1 MLSRPKPGE
10 SEADLLRFQNQFLS
24 SGATPAVRIAKKVNK
39 KDRYVDE
46 DPPVLQDQR
55 DVVTLDKLPDLP
67 PTLVPAP
74 PKKARPSP
82 RFTLSED
89 QDPEDRLDQHDQHIT
104 AVFTKIIERDT
115 SAMAVTMPLPSGVAF
130 PCVFHRSQKGTQG
143 KTATSGKRSIFAQ
156 EIAKRR
162 KAEANST
169 PMEMSIP
176 TQGQQEGSLT
186 SKALGLRVEGSC
198 VPETG
203 KSSQGPQL
211 ITGEG
216 LQSQDARREIQTIH
230 EENLA
235 KLHALGPEEILQEQ
249 QRLLAQ
255 LDPGLIAFLKSRRSP
270 AGQAGV
276 ESMEEEKSGTVVHKT
291 PEEEPVGPPPP
302 SGYKWT
308 QPELATSAPEL
319 PVTPHK
325 EWLHMDA
332 VELEKL
338 QWTQDLPPLRRQK
351 TQEGMQQA
359 RFSLQ
364 GELLAP
370 DADLPTHLG
379 LHHHGEEAERAG
391 YSLQEIFH
399 LARSQISQQRALAL
413 QVLARII
420 SKAQAGEFGGQLTD
434 SVLRLLL
441 DAGFLF
447 LLRFSLD
454 DSVDSVIAAAVW
466 ALRALLVA
474 PGDEEL
480 LDSTFSWY
488 QGAAV
493 FPLMPCQEEEEEEDE
508 ETPAEKA
515 RKKNPQETQPPPDL
529 ARRDVIKGLLATQ
542 LLPRLRYLLEV
553 TYPSPTV
560 VQDILAV
567 LIRVARHSLE
577 SATKVLE
584 CPRLIDTLVR
594 EFLPSSWSPVGEGPV
609 SRLHGMPC
617 AAAMKLLRV
626 LASAGRNISARLMSG
641 FDLRSRLCRFVS
653 EAPQELAMPIQE
665 AEQLNTESFRLWA
678 VAATYGQGGD
688 LYRELYPVLIRALQA
703 LPQELSVRPHSRL
716 AMHRISALI
725 TLLTRLTQISGSSNT
740 ELHAPASTNPA
751 ESNLSPVS
759 PSITWVQVSGLR
771 PLIEPILRQVLK
783 ELPQPDTWRALVPL
797 PTACLLYLAAHYQA
811 WSHQPKLCPGEC
823 LQDVERLS
831 EELVLPLLSQST
843 FQGLW
848 DSLRRCSLLC
858 NPLSCASAPES
869 IPSLVSLGCGGG
881 CPPLSLAGS
890 SSAFPFLTSLL
901 SLLNTLARI
910 HKGLCGQLASVLAAP
925 GLQDYLL
932 HCGAPSRAP
941 RLTPFLAWA
950 LRHEYHLQ
958 YLVLTLA
965 QRTAGLRP
973 DPTPDAIL
981 YHTVALTL
989 MSHLL
994 PGSEYLAHE
1003 LLLGSVFQP
1012 EFLPEGASGGPE
1024 AADFSDKLNLGSSQ
1038 RPGSGRGSLLAE
1050 ACQDLPGIRGC
1061 YLAHCTL
1068 PCPALLHSQA
1078 LYQGEP
1084 LHIPSLLLPVPK
1096 EPLLPADWPFLP
1108 LIHLYHQASGPVS
1121 KALPPSSLGIAT
1133 HALQWV
1139 LVLESWRPSSL
1150 QVIPPA
1156 ARLARLMCIFLMDS
1170 DLFRE
1175 APIQRY
1181 VMALL
1186 AQLCQPQA
1194 LSLLK
1199 LDCPLP
1205 GLASFPDLYT
1215 SFLEHFEAVSF
1226 GDRLFGTL
1234 VLLPLQRRYSVT
1246 LRLSLFGEHVGA
1258 LRALGLP
1265 LFQLPVALENYTA
1278 PPEDNLELLK
1288 LYFQALVMGTLC
1300 PHWCPVLY
1308 AVAVAH
1314 VNSFI
1319 FSQDPKSSDM
1329 AIATSKWMLQKTWL
1343 LANECLKQHLL
1354 YYKLPN
1360 VTLPEGF
1367 ELYPQLPSLRQNR
1380 LQDVTNG
1387 LLKDGVPE
1395 S

>member
-10 SEADLLRFQNQFLS
+10 SEVDLLRFQNQFLS
-24 SGATPAVRIAKKVNK
+24 SGANPAVRIAKKVNK
-39 KDRYVDE
+39 KGRHADE
-46 DPPVLQDQR
+46 KQSILQDQR
-55 DVVTLDKLPDLP
+55 DVVTLDELPDLP

-74 PKKARPSP
+74 PKRARPSP
-82 RFTLSED
+82 GFTPED
-89 QDPEDRLDQHDQHIT
+89 QDPEERLDQHDRHIT
-104 AVFTKIIERDT
+104 AVFTKIIEHDT
-115 SAMAVTMPLPSGVAF
+115 SAMTVTLPLPSGVAF
-130 PCVFHRSQKGTQG
+130 PRVFHRSQKVTQG

-156 EIAKRR
+156 EIAARR
-162 KAEANST
+162 NAEANIAL
-169 PMEMSIP
+169 MEMTVP
-176 TQGQQEGSLT
+176 TQSQQEGSQM
-186 SKALGLRVEGSC
+186 SEVPGLRKQASC
-198 VPETG
+198 VPEIIE
-203 KSSQGPQL
+203 SSQGPHL

-216 LQSQDARREIQTIH
+216 LRSQETNREIQAIH
-230 EENLA
+230 EENMA
-235 KLHALGPEEILQEQ
+235 KLHALSPEEILQEQ

-255 LDPGLIAFLKSRRSP
+255 LDPSLVAFLKSQRSTN
-270 AGQAGV
+270 GQAGLEV
-276 ESMEEEKSGTVVHKT
+276 MEEKSRTVGHETHQK
-291 PEEEPVGPPPP
+291 EPKGPPFP
-302 SGYKWT
+302 SQSKRKE
-308 QPELATSAPEL
+308 PELATSAPEL

-325 EWLHMDA
+325 EWLHMDT

-338 QWTQDLPPLRRQK
+338 QWTQNLPPLRRQK

-370 DADLPTHLG
+370 DVDLPTHLG

-413 QVLARII
+413 QVLAQII
-420 SKAQAGEFGGQLTD
+420 SKAQAGEFGSQLTD

-454 DSVDSVIAAAVW
+454 DGVDSVIAAAVW
-466 ALRALLVA
+466 ALRALLVS

-480 LDSTFSWY
+480 LDDTFSWY

-493 FPLMPCQEEEEEEDE
+493 FPLMPWQEEEEEEDE
-508 ETPAEKA
+508 TLPEKA
-515 RKKNPQETQPPPDL
+515 RKKNPQETRPPPDL
-529 ARRDVIKGLLATQ
+529 AQHDVIKGLLATQ

-553 TYPSPTV
+553 TYPSSTV

-584 CPRLIDTLVR
+584 CPRLIETLVR
-594 EFLPSSWSPVGEGPV
+594 EFLPSSWSPVEEGPI

-653 EAPQELAMPIQE
+653 VAPQELAMPIQE

-688 LYRELYPVLIRALQA
+688 LYRELYPILIRALQS
-703 LPQELSVRPHSRL
+703 LPQELSIQPHRRL
-716 AMHRISALI
+716 AMQRMSALI
-725 TLLTRLTQISGSSNT
+725 TLLTCLTRASSSRNT
-740 ELHAPASTNPA
+740 ELQAPVSNNPA
-751 ESNLSPVS
+751 ESNPAPVP
-759 PSITWVQVSGLR
+759 PSITWAQVSGLR
-771 PLIEPILRQVLK
+771 PLLEPILRQVLK
-783 ELPQPDTWRALVPL
+783 ELPQLESWRALTPL
-797 PTACLLYLAAHYQA
+797 PTACLLYLAAYYQA
-811 WSHQPKLCPGEC
+811 WSQQPKLCPGEC

-831 EELVLPLLSQST
+831 QELVLPLLSQPA

-848 DSLRRCSLLC
+848 DSLRHCSPLC
-858 NPLSCASAPES
+858 NPLACAPAPES
-869 IPSLVSLGCGGG
+869 IPNLVSLGCVGG

-890 SSAFPFLTSLL
+890 SSSFSFLTSLL

-910 HKGLCGQLASVLAAP
+910 HKGLCGQLASVLTTP
-925 GLQDYLL
+925 GLRDYLL
-932 HCGAPSRAP
+932 QCGTPPPVP
-941 RLTPFLAWA
+941 RLTPFFAWA

-965 QRTAGLRP
+965 QRMAGLRP
-973 DPTPDAIL
+973 DPSPDANL

-989 MSHLL
+989 LSRLL

-1003 LLLGSVFQP
+1003 LLLGSVFRP
-1012 EFLPEGASGGPE
+1012 ESLPEGTSGGPE
-1024 AADFSDKLNLGSSQ
+1024 AADFSDKLNLGSSR
-1038 RPGSGRGSLLAE
+1038 RPGTERGALLAE
-1050 ACQDLPGIRGC
+1050 ACRDLPSIRGC

-1068 PCPALLHSQA
+1068 PRPALLHSQA

-1084 LHIPSLLLPVPK
+1084 LHVPSLLLPLPK

-1108 LIHLYHQASGPVS
+1108 LVHLYHQASGP
-1121 KALPPSSLGIAT
+1121 AAETLAPSSLGTIT
-1133 HALQWV
+1133 RALQWV
-1139 LVLESWRPSSL
+1139 LILESWRPSSL
-1150 QVIPPA
+1150 RAVPPA
-1156 ARLARLMCIFLMDS
+1156 ARLARLMCVFLMDS

-1175 APIQRY
+1175 APIQQHIT
-1181 VMALL
+1181 ALL

-1194 LSLLK
+1194 LSLLT

-1226 GDRLFGTL
+1226 GDPLFGAL

-1265 LFQLPVALENYTA
+1265 LAQLPVSLENYTA

-1288 LYFQALVMGTLC
+1288 LYFQALATGSLC
-1300 PHWCPVLY
+1300 LRWCPVLY
-1308 AVAVAH
+1308 VVAVAH

-1319 FSQDPKSSDM
+1319 FSQDPKSSDSVV
-1329 AIATSKWMLQKTWL
+1329 AASRRMLQNTWL
-1343 LANECLKQHLL
+1343 LTNECLKQHLL

-1360 VTLPEGF
+1360 VALPEGF
-1367 ELYPQLPSLRQNR
+1367 ELYPQLPPLRQNR
-1380 LQDVTNG
+1380 LQDVTSG
-1387 LLKDGVPE
+1387 LLGDGVPG

>member
-10 SEADLLRFQNQFLS
+10 SEVDLLQFQNQFIS
-24 SGATPAVRIAKKVNK
+24 SGATPAVRIVKKANK
-39 KDRYVDE
+39 KGKCADE
-46 DPPVLQDQR
+46 ELPILQDQR
-55 DVVTLDKLPDLP
+55 DVVMLDKLPDLP
-67 PTLVPAP
+67 PTLVPGP
-74 PKKARPSP
+74 PKRAKPSP
-82 RFTLSED
+82 RFTLPEN
-89 QDPEDRLDQHDQHIT
+89 QDAEERLDQHDRHIT
-104 AVFTKIIERDT
+104 AVFTKIIEHDT
-115 SAMAVTMPLPSGVAF
+115 RAMTVTLPLPSGVAF
-130 PCVFHRSQKGTQG
+130 PRVFHRSQKGTQG
-143 KTATSGKRSIFAQ
+143 KTATSGKKSIFAQ
-156 EIAKRR
+156 EIAARR
-162 KAEANST
+162 NAEANST
-169 PMEMSIP
+169 PMEVTVP
-176 TQGQQEGSLT
+176 AQGQQEGTLISKKLEFGEQGSCIPET
-186 SKALGLRVEGSC
+186 SKSF
-198 VPETG
+198 
-203 KSSQGPQL
+203 QGPQL

-216 LQSQDARREIQTIH
+216 LQCQNAQHEIQTIH

-235 KLHALGPEEILQEQ
+235 KLRAMGPEELLQEQ
-249 QRLLAQ
+249 QRLLTQ
-255 LDPGLIAFLKSRRSP
+255 LDPSLIAFLKSHRSTN
-270 AGQAGV
+270 GQTGV
-276 ESMEEEKSGTVVHKT
+276 ESLEEQKSGTMAHET
-291 PEEEPVGPPPP
+291 PEEEPMGSPPP
-302 SGYKWT
+302 SGWK
-308 QPELATSAPEL
+308 QPKLAASAPEL

-325 EWLHMDA
+325 EWLHMDT

-351 TQEGMQQA
+351 TQEGMKQA
-359 RFSLQ
+359 RFGLQ

-420 SKAQAGEFGGQLTD
+420 SKAQAGEFGSQLTD

-493 FPLMPCQEEEEEEDE
+493 FSLMPYQEEEEEEEDE
-508 ETPAEKA
+508 EAPAEKA
-515 RKKNPQETQPPPDL
+515 RKSPQETRPPPDL
-529 ARRDVIKGLLATQ
+529 ARHDVIKGLLATQ

-553 TYPSPTV
+553 TCPSPTV

-567 LIRVARHSLE
+567 LTRVARHSLE
-577 SATKVLE
+577 SATKVLQ
-584 CPRLIDTLVR
+584 CPRLIDTVVR
-594 EFLPSSWSPVGEGPV
+594 EFLPSSWSPVGEGPI
-609 SRLHGMPC
+609 SRLHGVPC

-653 EAPQELAMPIQE
+653 EAPQELALPIQE
-665 AEQLNTESFRLWA
+665 AEQLCTESFRLWA

-688 LYRELYPVLIRALQA
+688 LYRELYPVLIQALQA
-703 LPQELSVRPHSRL
+703 VPQELSIQPHSRL
-716 AMHRISALI
+716 VMLRISALI
-725 TLLTRLTQISGSSNT
+725 TLLTRLIQASSSNST
-740 ELHAPASTNPA
+740 ELQDPARNNPI
-751 ESNLSPVS
+751 ESNPSPVP

-771 PLIEPILRQVLK
+771 PLLEPILRQVLK
-783 ELPQPDTWRALVPL
+783 ELPRPDAWKALAPL

-811 WSHQPKLCPGEC
+811 WSQQPKLCPGEC

-831 EELVLPLLSQST
+831 KELVLPLLSQPA

-848 DSLRRCSLLC
+848 DSLRPCSPLC
-858 NPLSCASAPES
+858 NPLSCAPAPES
-869 IPSLVSLGCGGG
+869 IPSLVSLGCVGG
-881 CPPLSLAGS
+881 CPPLSLAGPC
-890 SSAFPFLTSLL
+890 SAFPFLTSLL
-901 SLLNTLARI
+901 CLLNVLTRI
-910 HKGLCGQLASVLAAP
+910 HKGLCGQFAPVLATP

-932 HCGAPSRAP
+932 LCGTPSHVP
-941 RLTPFLAWA
+941 RLTPYFAWA

-958 YLVLTLA
+958 YLVLSLA
-965 QRTAGLRP
+965 QRMAGLRP
-973 DPTPDAIL
+973 DSSPDATL
-981 YHTVALTL
+981 HHTVALTL
-989 MSHLL
+989 LRHLL
-994 PGSEYLAHE
+994 PGSEYLAHQ
-1003 LLLGSVFQP
+1003 LLLGSVFLP

-1024 AADFSDKLNLGSSQ
+1024 AADFSDKLTLGSGG
-1038 RPGSGRGSLLAE
+1038 RPGSGRGALLAE
-1050 ACQDLPGIRGC
+1050 ACRDLPSIRGC
-1061 YLAHCTL
+1061 YLAHCKL
-1068 PCPALLHSQA
+1068 PGPALLHSQA
-1078 LYQGEP
+1078 LYQAEP

-1108 LIHLYHQASGPVS
+1108 LIHLYHQASGPGAEAFS
-1121 KALPPSSLGIAT
+1121 PSSLGTAT
-1133 HALQWV
+1133 RALQWV
-1139 LVLESWRPSSL
+1139 LLLESWRPASL
-1150 QVIPPA
+1150 QAVPPA
-1156 ARLARLMCIFLMDS
+1156 ARLARLMCVFLVDS

-1175 APIQRY
+1175 AAIQQY
-1181 VMALL
+1181 IIALL

-1205 GLASFPDLYT
+1205 GLASFPDLYA

-1226 GDRLFGTL
+1226 GDSLFGTL
-1234 VLLPLQRRYSVT
+1234 VLLPLQRRFSVT

-1265 LFQLPVALENYTA
+1265 LAQLPVSLENYTS

-1288 LYFQALVMGTLC
+1288 LYFQALVTGTLC

-1329 AIATSKWMLQKTWL
+1329 VIAASKWMLQKTWL
-1343 LANECLKQHLL
+1343 LTNECLKQHLL
-1354 YYKLPN
+1354 FYKLPN
-1360 VTLPEGF
+1360 AALPEGF
-1367 ELYPQLPSLRQNR
+1367 ELYTQLPALRQNH
-1380 LQDVTNG
+1380 LQDVTSR
-1387 LLKDGVPE
+1387 LLQDGGPE
-1395 S
+1395 F

>member
-1 MLSRPKPGE
+1 
-10 SEADLLRFQNQFLS
+10 
-24 SGATPAVRIAKKVNK
+24 
-39 KDRYVDE
+39 
-46 DPPVLQDQR
+46 
-55 DVVTLDKLPDLP
+55 
-67 PTLVPAP
+67 
-74 PKKARPSP
+74 
-82 RFTLSED
+82 
-89 QDPEDRLDQHDQHIT
+89 
-104 AVFTKIIERDT
+104 
-115 SAMAVTMPLPSGVAF
+115 MAVTMPLPSGVAF
-130 PCVFHRSQKGTQG
+130 PSVFHRSQKGSQG

-156 EIAKRR
+156 EIAARR

-169 PMEMSIP
+169 PMETSVP
-176 TQGQQEGSLT
+176 TQGQQEE
-186 SKALGLRVEGSC
+186 A
-198 VPETG
+198 G

-249 QRLLAQ
+249 QRLWAQ
-255 LDPGLIAFLKSRRSP
+255 LDPGLIAFLKSRRNTS
-270 AGQAGV
+270 GQAGV

-291 PEEEPVGPPPP
+291 PEEEPVGLPPPN
-302 SGYKWT
+302 GYTWR

-325 EWLHMDA
+325 EWLHMDT

-338 QWTQDLPPLRRQK
+338 QWTQDLPPLQRQK

-420 SKAQAGEFGGQLTD
+420 SKAQAGEFGGRLTD

-454 DSVDSVIAAAVW
+454 DSVDSVTAAAVW

-493 FPLMPCQEEEEEEDE
+493 FPLMPCQEEEEEEEDE
-508 ETPAEKA
+508 ETPVEKA
-515 RKKNPQETQPPPDL
+515 KKKNPQETRPPPDL
-529 ARRDVIKGLLATQ
+529 ARRDVLKGLLATQ

-594 EFLPSSWSPVGEGPV
+594 EFLPSSWSPVGEGPI
-609 SRLHGMPC
+609 SRLHGVPC

-678 VAATYGQGGD
+678 VAAAYGQGGD
-688 LYRELYPVLIRALQA
+688 LYRELYPVLIRALRA
-703 LPQELSVRPHSRL
+703 LPQELSIRPHSQL
-716 AMHRISALI
+716 AMHRISAFI
-725 TLLTRLTQISGSSNT
+725 TLLTCLTQASSSSNT
-740 ELHAPASTNPA
+740 ELCAPASNNPA
-751 ESNLSPVS
+751 ESSLSPVS
-759 PSITWVQVSGLR
+759 PSVTWVQVSGLR

-783 ELPQPDTWRALVPL
+783 ELPQPDTWRALAPL
-797 PTACLLYLAAHYQA
+797 PIACLLYLAAHYQA
-811 WSHQPKLCPGEC
+811 WSQQPKLCPGEC

-831 EELVLPLLSQST
+831 KELVLPLLCQPT

-848 DSLRRCSLLC
+848 DSLRHCSPLC
-858 NPLSCASAPES
+858 NPLSCAPAPES
-869 IPSLVSLGCGGG
+869 IPNLVSLGCGGD

-890 SSAFPFLTSLL
+890 SSAFAFLTSLL

-910 HKGLCGQLASVLAAP
+910 HKGLCGQLALVLAAP

-932 HCGAPSRAP
+932 HCGAPSRAS

-965 QRTAGLRP
+965 QRTAGLRT
-973 DPTPDAIL
+973 DPTPDAVL

-989 MSHLL
+989 VSRLL

-1012 EFLPEGASGGPE
+1012 EFLPERASGGPE
-1024 AADFSDKLNLGSSQ
+1024 AADFSDKLNLGSIR
-1038 RPGSGRGSLLAE
+1038 RPGSGRGALLAE
-1050 ACQDLPGIRGC
+1050 ACRDLPGIRGC
-1061 YLAHCTL
+1061 YLAHCML

-1078 LYQGEP
+1078 LYQGEH
-1084 LHIPSLLLPVPK
+1084 LRIPSLLLPVPK
-1096 EPLLPADWPFLP
+1096 GPLLPADWPFLP

-1121 KALPPSSLGIAT
+1121 KALPPSSLGTAI

-1150 QVIPPA
+1150 QVVPPA
-1156 ARLARLMCIFLMDS
+1156 ARLARLMCVFLMDS

-1181 VMALL
+1181 ITALL
-1186 AQLCQPQA
+1186 ARLCQPRA

-1226 GDRLFGTL
+1226 GDSLFGTL

-1265 LFQLPVALENYTA
+1265 LAQLPVSLENYTA

-1319 FSQDPKSSDM
+1319 FSQDPKSSDV
-1329 AIATSKWMLQKTWL
+1329 AIAASKWMLQKTWL

-1360 VTLPEGF
+1360 VAVTEGF
-1367 ELYPQLPSLRQNR
+1367 ELYSQLPPLRHNR
-1380 LQDVTNG
+1380 LQDVTSG
-1387 LLKDGVPE
+1387 LLKDGVPG

>member
-10 SEADLLRFQNQFLS
+10 SEVDLLRFQNQFLS
-24 SGATPAVRIAKKVNK
+24 SGATPAVRIVKKVK
-39 KDRYVDE
+39 KE
-46 DPPVLQDQR
+46 WPAGEELPVLQDQR

-74 PKKARPSP
+74 PKRARPSP
-82 RFTLSED
+82 NFTLPEE
-89 QDPEDRLDQHDQHIT
+89 QDPEERLDQHDQHIT
-104 AVFTKIIERDT
+104 AIFTKIIEHDT
-115 SAMAVTMPLPSGVAF
+115 SAMTVTMPLPSGVAF
-130 PCVFHRSQKGTQG
+130 PRVFHRSQKGPQG

-156 EIAKRR
+156 EIEARR
-162 KAEANST
+162 NAEANST
-169 PMEMSIP
+169 PPGMTVP
-176 TQGQQEGSLT
+176 TQGQQE
-186 SKALGLRVEGSC
+186 
-198 VPETG
+198 ETG
-203 KSSQGPQL
+203 KSSQGLQL

-216 LQSQDARREIQTIH
+216 LQSEDARREVQTIH

-255 LDPGLIAFLKSRRSP
+255 LDPSLVAFLKSRHGTN
-270 AGQAGV
+270 GQTGV
-276 ESMEEEKSGTVVHKT
+276 ESMEEQNSGTVVHET
-291 PEEEPVGPPPP
+291 PKEEPVGPPPP
-302 SGYKWT
+302 SGYKRK
-308 QPELATSAPEL
+308 QPEPAASAPEL

-325 EWLHMDA
+325 EWLHMGT

-338 QWTQDLPPLRRQK
+338 QWTQDLPQLRRQK

-359 RFSLQ
+359 RFGLQ

-370 DADLPTHLG
+370 DVDLPTHLG

-391 YSLQEIFH
+391 YSLQELFH

-420 SKAQAGEFGGQLTD
+420 SKAQAGEFGSQLTD

-480 LDSTFSWY
+480 LDRTFSWY

-493 FPLMPCQEEEEEEDE
+493 FPLMPSQEEEEEEDE
-508 ETPAEKA
+508 ETLAEKA
-515 RKKNPQETQPPPDL
+515 RKKNPQETRPPPDL
-529 ARRDVIKGLLATQ
+529 ARHDVIKGLLATQ

-553 TYPSPTV
+553 TCPSPTV

-594 EFLPSSWSPVGEGPV
+594 EFLPSSWSPVGEGPI
-609 SRLHGMPC
+609 SRLHGVPC

-688 LYRELYPVLIRALQA
+688 LYRELYPVLIQALQG
-703 LPQELSVRPHSRL
+703 LPQELSIRPHSPL
-716 AMHRISALI
+716 AMQRISALI
-725 TLLTRLTQISGSSNT
+725 TLLAHLTQASSSSNV
-740 ELHAPASTNPA
+740 ELPAPASPYPV
-751 ESNLSPVS
+751 ESNQSPVP

-783 ELPQPDTWRALVPL
+783 ELPQTDTWRALAPL

-811 WSHQPKLCPGEC
+811 WSQQPKLCPGEC

-831 EELVLPLLSQST
+831 EELVLPLLSQPT

-848 DSLRRCSLLC
+848 DSLRHCSPLC
-858 NPLSCASAPES
+858 NPLSCAPAPEF
-869 IPSLVSLGCGGG
+869 IPNLISLGCVGG

-890 SSAFPFLTSLL
+890 SSSFPFLTSLL

-910 HKGLCGQLASVLAAP
+910 HKGLCGQFASVLGAP
-925 GLQDYLL
+925 GLQDYLR
-932 HCGAPSRAP
+932 HCGAPSRVP
-941 RLTPFLAWA
+941 RLTPFFAWA

-965 QRTAGLRP
+965 QRTAGLRTE
-973 DPTPDAIL
+973 PTPDAVL
-981 YHTVALTL
+981 YHTVALNL
-989 MSHLL
+989 LSHLL

-1003 LLLGSVFQP
+1003 LLLGSVFRP

-1024 AADFSDKLNLGSSQ
+1024 AADFSDKLNLGSGRS
-1038 RPGSGRGSLLAE
+1038 PASGRGALLAE
-1050 ACQDLPGIRGC
+1050 ACRDLPSIRGC

-1068 PCPALLHSQA
+1068 PRPALLHSQA

-1096 EPLLPADWPFLP
+1096 EPLLPVDWPFLP
-1108 LIHLYHQASGPVS
+1108 LIHLYHQASGPTS
-1121 KALPPSSLGIAT
+1121 EALHLCSLGT
-1133 HALQWV
+1133 VTRALQWV

-1150 QVIPPA
+1150 RAVLPA
-1156 ARLARLMCIFLMDS
+1156 ARLARLMCVFLMDS

-1175 APIQRY
+1175 APIQQ
-1181 VMALL
+1181 VITALL

-1205 GLASFPDLYT
+1205 GLASFPDLYS

-1226 GDRLFGTL
+1226 GDPLFGAL
-1234 VLLPLQRRYSVT
+1234 VLLPLQRQHSVT

-1265 LFQLPVALENYTA
+1265 LAQLPVSLENYTA

-1288 LYFQALVMGTLC
+1288 LYFQALVTGALC
-1300 PHWCPVLY
+1300 PQWCPVLY

-1319 FSQDPKSSDM
+1319 FSQDPKSSGVM
-1329 AIATSKWMLQKTWL
+1329 GAASKWMLQKTWL
-1343 LANECLKQHLL
+1343 LANESLKQHLL

-1360 VTLPEGF
+1360 VALPEGF
-1367 ELYPQLPSLRQNR
+1367 ELYPQLPPLRKNR
-1380 LQDVTNG
+1380 LQDVTDR
-1387 LLKDGVPE
+1387 LLKDGGLG

>member
-10 SEADLLRFQNQFLS
+10 SEVDLLRFQNQFLS
-24 SGATPAVRIAKKVNK
+24 SGTTPAVRIARKVNK
-39 KDRYVDE
+39 KDRCADE
-46 DPPVLQDQR
+46 ELPILQDQR

-74 PKKARPSP
+74 PKRARPSP
-82 RFTLSED
+82 RFKLPED
-89 QDPEDRLDQHDQHIT
+89 QDPEERLDQHDRHIT
-104 AVFTKIIERDT
+104 AVFTKIIEHDT

-130 PCVFHRSQKGTQG
+130 PRVFHRSQKATQE
-143 KTATSGKRSIFAQ
+143 KTPTSGKRSIFAQ
-156 EIAKRR
+156 EIAARR
-162 KAEANST
+162 KAEANNT
-169 PMEMSIP
+169 PVQMSIP
-176 TQGQQEGSLT
+176 AWGQQD
-186 SKALGLRVEGSC
+186 
-198 VPETG
+198 ETG
-203 KSSQGPQL
+203 KSSQGPRL

-216 LQSQDARREIQTIH
+216 LQSEDAQREIQTIH

-235 KLHALGPEEILQEQ
+235 KLHALGPEEILEEQ
-249 QRLLAQ
+249 QKLLAQ
-255 LDPGLIAFLKSRRSP
+255 LDPSLIAFLKSQRSTN
-270 AGQAGV
+270 GQAGV
-276 ESMEEEKSGTVVHKT
+276 EGMEEQKSGTVVHET
-291 PEEEPVGPPPP
+291 PKEEPVEPPPP
-302 SGYKWT
+302 SGYKWK

-319 PVTPHK
+319 PVTPQK
-325 EWLHMDA
+325 EWLHMDS

-420 SKAQAGEFGGQLTD
+420 SKAQGGEFGSQLTD

-454 DSVDSVIAAAVW
+454 DNVDSVIAAAAW

-480 LDSTFSWY
+480 LDNTFSWY
-488 QGAAV
+488 QGVAV
-493 FPLMPCQEEEEEEDE
+493 FPLMPCQEEEEEEEDE

-515 RKKNPQETQPPPDL
+515 RKKSPQETRPPPDL
-529 ARRDVIKGLLATQ
+529 ARHDAVKGLLATQ

-594 EFLPSSWSPVGEGPV
+594 EFLPSSWSPVGEGPI
-609 SRLHGMPC
+609 SRLHGVPC

-703 LPQELSVRPHSRL
+703 LPQELSIRPHSRL
-716 AMHRISALI
+716 AMLRISALI
-725 TLLTRLTQISGSSNT
+725 TLLTHMTQASSSSGT
-740 ELHAPASTNPA
+740 ELHALASNNPT
-751 ESNLSPVS
+751 ESNLSPVP
-759 PSITWVQVSGLR
+759 PSVTWVQVSGLR
-771 PLIEPILRQVLK
+771 PLVEPILQQVLK
-783 ELPQPDTWRALVPL
+783 ELPQPDTWRALASL
-797 PTACLLYLAAHYQA
+797 PSACLLYLAAHYQA
-811 WSHQPKLCPGEC
+811 WSQQPKLCPGEC
-823 LQDVERLS
+823 LQDVERIS
-831 EELVLPLLSQST
+831 KELVLPLLSQPA
-843 FQGLW
+843 FQALW
-848 DSLRRCSLLC
+848 DSLRPCSPLC
-858 NPLSCASAPES
+858 NPLSCAPAPES
-869 IPSLVSLGCGGG
+869 VPNLVSLGCGGG

-901 SLLNTLARI
+901 SLINTLVRI
-910 HKGLCGQLASVLAAP
+910 HKGLCGQLASVLATP

-932 HCGAPSRAP
+932 HCGAASRAP

-973 DPTPDAIL
+973 DPMPDAIL

-989 MSHLL
+989 VSHLL
-994 PGSEYLAHE
+994 PGSESLAHE
-1003 LLLGSVFQP
+1003 LLLGPVFRP

-1024 AADFSDKLNLGSSQ
+1024 AADFSDKLNLGSSR
-1038 RPGSGRGSLLAE
+1038 RPGSGRGALLAE
-1050 ACQDLPGIRGC
+1050 ACRDLPSIRGC

-1068 PCPALLHSQA
+1068 PYPALLHSQA
-1078 LYQGEP
+1078 LYWGQT

-1121 KALPPSSLGIAT
+1121 KALPSSSLGTAT
-1133 HALQWV
+1133 RALQWV

-1150 QVIPPA
+1150 RAVPPA
-1156 ARLARLMCIFLMDS
+1156 ARLARLMCVFLMDS
-1170 DLFRE
+1170 DFFRE
-1175 APIQRY
+1175 APIQHHIT
-1181 VMALL
+1181 ALL
-1186 AQLCQPQA
+1186 SWLCQPQA
-1194 LSLLK
+1194 QSLLK

-1226 GDRLFGTL
+1226 GDSLFGML

-1265 LFQLPVALENYTA
+1265 LTQLPVSLENYIA

-1314 VNSFI
+1314 INSFI
-1319 FSQDPKSSDM
+1319 FSQDPKSSDVVV
-1329 AIATSKWMLQKTWL
+1329 AASKWMLQKTWL

-1360 VTLPEGF
+1360 VALPEGF
-1367 ELYPQLPSLRQNR
+1367 ELYTQLPPLRQNR

-1387 LLKDGVPE
+1387 LVKDGVPG

>member
-10 SEADLLRFQNQFLS
+10 SEVDLLRFQNQFLS
-24 SGATPAVRIAKKVNK
+24 SGVTPAVRIVKKVK
-39 KDRYVDE
+39 KDRRTDE
-46 DPPVLQDQR
+46 EPPILQDQR
-55 DVVTLDKLPDLP
+55 DVVTLDEFPDLP

-74 PKKARPSP
+74 PKRARPGP
-82 RFTLSED
+82 RFSLPED
-89 QDPEDRLDQHDQHIT
+89 QDPEERLDLHDQHIT

-115 SAMAVTMPLPSGVAF
+115 STMAVTLPLPSGVAF
-130 PCVFHRSQKGTQG
+130 PHAFHRSQKGTQG
-143 KTATSGKRSIFAQ
+143 KITSGKRSIFAQ
-156 EIAKRR
+156 EIAARR
-162 KAEANST
+162 NAEANSI
-169 PMEMSIP
+169 PIEMTGT
-176 TQGQQEGSLT
+176 TQGQEGGSPT
-186 SKALGLRVEGSC
+186 SETLDLREQGSC

-203 KSSQGPQL
+203 KSSQGPLL

-216 LQSQDARREIQTIH
+216 LQSQDAKHEIQTIH

-249 QRLLAQ
+249 QKLLAQ
-255 LDPGLIAFLKSRRSP
+255 LDPNLIAFLKSRRSTN
-270 AGQAGV
+270 GQARVGN
-276 ESMEEEKSGTVVHKT
+276 MEEEKLGTIIHET
-291 PEEEPVGPPPP
+291 PKEEPVGPPPP
-302 SGYKWT
+302 TGDKWK
-308 QPELATSAPEL
+308 QLEIATSAPEL

-325 EWLHMDA
+325 EWLHMDT

-338 QWTQDLPPLRRQK
+338 QWTQDLPPVRRQK

-359 RFSLQ
+359 RFGLQ

-420 SKAQAGEFGGQLTD
+420 SKAQAGEFGNQLTG

-480 LDSTFSWY
+480 LDNSFSWY
-488 QGAAV
+488 QGTAV
-493 FPLMPCQEEEEEEDE
+493 FPLMPCQGEEEEEEDE
-508 ETPAEKA
+508 EIPAEKA
-515 RKKNPQETQPPPDL
+515 KKKNPPETRPPPDL
-529 ARRDVIKGLLATQ
+529 ARHDVIKGLLATQ
-542 LLPRLRYLLEV
+542 LLPRLRYILEV
-553 TYPSPTV
+553 TCPSPPV

-594 EFLPSSWSPVGEGPV
+594 EFLPSNWSPVGEGPI
-609 SRLHGMPC
+609 SHLHGVPC

-653 EAPQELAMPIQE
+653 EAPRDLALPIQE

-678 VAATYGQGGD
+678 VAAAYGQGGD
-688 LYRELYPVLIRALQA
+688 LYRELYPVLIRTLQA
-703 LPQELSVRPHSRL
+703 LPQELSIRPCSRL
-716 AMHRISALI
+716 VVLRISALI
-725 TLLTRLTQISGSSNT
+725 TLLTHLTQASSSSIP
-740 ELHAPASTNPA
+740 ELHTWASNSPT
-751 ESNLSPVS
+751 ESKLSPVP
-759 PSITWVQVSGLR
+759 PSVTWVQVSGLR
-771 PLIEPILRQVLK
+771 PLLEPILQQVLK
-783 ELPQPDTWRALVPL
+783 ELPQPETWKTLAPL
-797 PTACLLYLAAHYQA
+797 PTACLLYLTAHYQA
-811 WSHQPKLCPGEC
+811 WSQQPNLCPGEC

-831 EELVLPLLSQST
+831 KELLLPLLSQPT

-848 DSLRRCSLLC
+848 DSLRPCSPLC
-858 NPLSCASAPES
+858 NPLSCAPAPES
-869 IPSLVSLGCGGG
+869 TPNLMSLGCVGG

-901 SLLNTLARI
+901 YLLNTLTRI
-910 HKGLCGQLASVLAAP
+910 HKGLCGQLALVLATP

-932 HCGAPSRAP
+932 HCGAPSHVP

-950 LRHEYHLQ
+950 LRHEFHLQ
-958 YLVLTLA
+958 YLILILA
-965 QRTAGLRP
+965 QRVAGLRS
-973 DPTPDAIL
+973 DPLPDAIL

-989 MSHLL
+989 VSHLL

-1003 LLLGSVFQP
+1003 LLLGSVFRP

-1024 AADFSDKLNLGSSQ
+1024 AADFSDKLNLGSSR
-1038 RPGSGRGSLLAE
+1038 RPGSGRGTLLAE
-1050 ACQDLPGIRGC
+1050 ACRDLPSIRGC
-1061 YLAHCTL
+1061 YLLHCTL
-1068 PCPALLHSQA
+1068 PRPALLHSQA

-1084 LHIPSLLLPVPK
+1084 LHIPSLLLPMPK

-1108 LIHLYHQASGPVS
+1108 LIHLYHQASGPIS
-1121 KALPPSSLGIAT
+1121 RALPPSSLGTAT
-1133 HALQWV
+1133 RVLQWV
-1139 LVLESWRPSSL
+1139 LILESWRPSSL
-1150 QVIPPA
+1150 QAVPPA
-1156 ARLARLMCIFLMDS
+1156 ARLARLMCVFLMDS

-1175 APIQRY
+1175 VPIQQY
-1181 VMALL
+1181 ITALL

-1226 GDRLFGTL
+1226 GDSLFGML

-1246 LRLSLFGEHVGA
+1246 LRLSLFGEHMAA

-1265 LFQLPVALENYTA
+1265 LAQLPVSLENYTA

-1288 LYFQALVMGTLC
+1288 LYFQALVTGTLC

-1314 VNSFI
+1314 VNNFI
-1319 FSQDPKSSDM
+1319 FSQDPKNSDM
-1329 AIATSKWMLQKTWL
+1329 MGATSKWMLQKTWL
-1343 LANECLKQHLL
+1343 LTNECLKQHLL

-1360 VTLPEGF
+1360 VALPEGF
-1367 ELYPQLPSLRQNR
+1367 ELYPQLPTLRQNR
-1380 LQDVTNG
+1380 LQEVTSG
-1387 LLKDGVPE
+1387 LLKDGVPG

>member
-10 SEADLLRFQNQFLS
+10 SEVDLLRFQNQFLS
-24 SGATPAVRIAKKVNK
+24 SGAPPAVRIVKKANK
-39 KDRYVDE
+39 KDRRADE
-46 DPPVLQDQR
+46 ELPILQDQR
-55 DVVTLDKLPDLP
+55 DVVTLDELPDLP

-74 PKKARPSP
+74 PKRARPSP
-82 RFTLSED
+82 HFKLPED
-89 QDPEDRLDQHDQHIT
+89 QDPEERLDQHDRHIT

-130 PCVFHRSQKGTQG
+130 PQVFHRSQKGTQG
-143 KTATSGKRSIFAQ
+143 KMAASGKRSIFAQ
-156 EIAKRR
+156 EIAARR
-162 KAEANST
+162 KAEAQST
-169 PMEMSIP
+169 PMGMSVPI
-176 TQGQQEGSLT
+176 QGQQE
-186 SKALGLRVEGSC
+186 
-198 VPETG
+198 ETA

-216 LQSQDARREIQTIH
+216 LRSQDARHEVQTIH

-249 QRLLAQ
+249 QKLLAQ
-255 LDPGLIAFLKSRRSP
+255 LDPSLIAFLKSRRSTD
-270 AGQAGV
+270 GQAGV
-276 ESMEEEKSGTVVHKT
+276 ESMEEQKSDTVVQET
-291 PEEEPVGPPPP
+291 PEKEPMEPPPP
-302 SGYKWT
+302 RGYKWK

-325 EWLHMDA
+325 EWLHMDS
-332 VELEKL
+332 VECEKL

-420 SKAQAGEFGGQLTD
+420 SKAQGGEFGSQLTD

-488 QGAAV
+488 QGAAI

-508 ETPAEKA
+508 ETPAEK
-515 RKKNPQETQPPPDL
+515 RKKNPQETRPPPDL
-529 ARRDVIKGLLATQ
+529 ARNDVIKGLLATQ

-553 TYPSPTV
+553 TYPSPAV

-577 SATKVLE
+577 SATKVLD

-594 EFLPSSWSPVGEGPV
+594 EFLPTSWSPVEEGPI
-609 SRLHGMPC
+609 SRLHGVPC
-617 AAAMKLLRV
+617 GAAMKLLRV

-653 EAPQELAMPIQE
+653 EAPQELALPIQE

-688 LYRELYPVLIRALQA
+688 LYRELYPVLIRTLQA
-703 LPQELSVRPHSRL
+703 LPQELSIRPHSQL
-716 AMHRISALI
+716 AMLRISALI
-725 TLLTRLTQISGSSNT
+725 TLLTQLTQASSSSHT
-740 ELHAPASTNPA
+740 ELHAPARNNPNEST
-751 ESNLSPVS
+751 LSPVP

-771 PLIEPILRQVLK
+771 PLVEPILRQVLK
-783 ELPQPDTWRALVPL
+783 ELPQPDSWRALAPL

-811 WSHQPKLCPGEC
+811 WSQQPKLCPGEC
-823 LQDVERLS
+823 LQDMERLS
-831 EELVLPLLSQST
+831 KELVLPLLSQPP
-843 FQGLW
+843 FQDLW
-848 DSLRRCSLLC
+848 DSLRHCSPLC
-858 NPLSCASAPES
+858 NPLSCAPAPES
-869 IPSLVSLGCGGG
+869 IPNLVSLGCGGG

-901 SLLNTLARI
+901 SFLNTLTRI
-910 HKGLCGQLASVLAAP
+910 HKGLCGQLASVLATP

-932 HCGAPSRAP
+932 HCGAPSHAP

-965 QRTAGLRP
+965 QRMAGLRQ
-973 DPTPDAIL
+973 DPTPDAIV
-981 YHTVALTL
+981 YHTLALTL
-989 MSHLL
+989 VSHLL

-1003 LLLGSVFQP
+1003 LLLGCVFRP
-1012 EFLPEGASGGPE
+1012 EFLPEGTSGGPE
-1024 AADFSDKLNLGSSQ
+1024 AADFSDKLNLGSSGT
-1038 RPGSGRGSLLAE
+1038 PGSGRGALLAE
-1050 ACQDLPGIRGC
+1050 ACRDLPSIRGC

-1121 KALPPSSLGIAT
+1121 KALPSSSLGTAT
-1133 HALQWV
+1133 RTLQWV
-1139 LVLESWRPSSL
+1139 LVLESWRPSNL
-1150 QVIPPA
+1150 RAVPPA
-1156 ARLARLMCIFLMDS
+1156 ARLARLMCVFLMDS

-1175 APIQRY
+1175 APIQHY
-1181 VMALL
+1181 VTALL

-1226 GDRLFGTL
+1226 GDSLFGML

-1265 LFQLPVALENYTA
+1265 LAQLPVSLENYTA

-1314 VNSFI
+1314 INSFI
-1319 FSQDPKSSDM
+1319 FSQDPKSSDVVV
-1329 AIATSKWMLQKTWL
+1329 AASKWMLQKTWL

-1360 VTLPEGF
+1360 VALPEGF
-1367 ELYPQLPSLRQNR
+1367 ELYPQLPPLRQNR

-1387 LLKDGVPE
+1387 LLKDGVPG